1 MEPADAGSFYI
12 GTFAKQ
18 RMSSDQDEIPQGPKP
33 RLVPTNSRGMILR
46 GLTSTSAPEPS
57 SRSMGE
63 QRPQVVVGSLTATG
77 PTNTCDELEQIKDW
91 FIPEGNARA
100 ARIYPDDC
108 ASEETILRH
117 AIALEA
123 QLSARRAAASIS
135 KDFRLPYEG
144 LLFKGHIQETVD
156 GIMFILRRV
165 SKRLPSI
172 HVLGLPSEIKRI
184 LLDGRL
190 TDAGGLII
198 IAGAHGQ
205 GKSTTAASLVVE
217 RVISAAAFCL
227 TVEDPPEFI
236 LHGDH
241 AAIGGRRG
249 KIIQVAAETDRF
261 AFALR
266 DAMRCY
272 PSSKRG
278 SILFIGEVRDDD
290 TASQT
295 LKAANNGQLV
305 ITTIHSSDP
314 ISALDRLIAFAQ
326 KELGEVQARAMLGH
340 GLRAV
345 VHQSLH
351 EGTLEVSAL
360 FSKSPRSAVGATITA
375 GLLRQLSTELERQSI
390 LIKRGELARQLDL
403 SPSSA

>member
-1 MEPADAGSFYI
+1 
-12 GTFAKQ
+12 
-18 RMSSDQDEIPQGPKP
+18 MSTDQDGMHPGQKP
-33 RLVPTNSRGMILR
+33 RLVPTNNRGMILR
-46 GLTSTSAPEPS
+46 GSPSAQISSASAVAGGEARIERDVSSTLPSAAAS
-57 SRSMGE
+57 
-63 QRPQVVVGSLTATG
+63 TG
-77 PTNTCDELEQIKDW
+77 PRDDLERIQDW
-91 FIPEGNARA
+91 YIPEGNSQAT
-100 ARIYPDDC
+100 RIYPDDC
-108 ASEETILRH
+108 AGESVVLRH
-117 AIALEA
+117 AAALESL
-123 QLSARRAAASIS
+123 LSARRASSSIS
-135 KDFRLPYEG
+135 KDFRIPYEG

-156 GIMFILRRV
+156 GIMFMLRRV

-172 HVLGLPSEIKRI
+172 HVLGLPPEIKRV
-184 LLDGRL
+184 LLDERM
-190 TDAGGLII
+190 TDSGGLII

-241 AAIGGRRG
+241 VAKGGRRG

-261 AFALR
+261 SFALR

-278 SILFIGEVRDDD
+278 SMLFIGEVRDDD

-305 ITTIHSSDP
+305 ITTLHASDP
-314 ISALDRLIAFAQ
+314 ISALDRLLAFAQ
-326 KELGEVQARAMLGH
+326 KDLGEAQARAMLGH

-345 VHQSLH
+345 VHQSLRD
-351 EGTLEVSAL
+351 GALDVSAL

-375 GLLRQLSTELERQSI
+375 GLLRQLSTELERQTI
-390 LIKRGELARQLDL
+390 LVKRGELAKQLDL